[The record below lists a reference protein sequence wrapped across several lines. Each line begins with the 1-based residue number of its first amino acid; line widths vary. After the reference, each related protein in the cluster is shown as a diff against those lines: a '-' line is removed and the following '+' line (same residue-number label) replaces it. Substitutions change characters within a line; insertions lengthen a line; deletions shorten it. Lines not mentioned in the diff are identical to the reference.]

1 MGPKNPVN
9 PPRVVLDTNVLV
21 SALLFPRGETVWL
34 REAWQA
40 GRLVPL
46 VGRDTT
52 QELIRVLHYPKFK
65 LTRGARDALLAD
77 FLPWVETVHPVES
90 SPDLPVPRDS
100 DDLMF
105 LTLATTAQAEALVT
119 GDADLLALADRI
131 EPLRILTP
139 AAFRDF
145 FVSREYGG

>member
-21 SALLFPRGETVWL
+21 SALLFSRGETVWL

-52 QELIRVLHYPKFK
+52 QELIRVLNYPKFK
-65 LTRGARDALLAD
+65 LTRGEQDALLAD
-77 FLPWVETVHPVES
+77 FLPWAETVHPVDS
-90 SPDLPVPRDS
+90 SPDLPVPRDP

-105 LTLATTAQAEALVT
+105 LTLATTAQAKALVT
-119 GDADLLALADRI
+119 GDTDLLTLADWI
-131 EPLRILTP
+131 ESLRILTP
-139 AAFRDF
+139 VAFRDF
-145 FVSREYGG
+145 FASRECGA